1 MKKGR
6 PPKFQ
11 EPRRPITVPFQRP
24 LSVSSRRSILL
35 AAIDSDCAAATVK
48 ATKAALLLEEKRQN
62 PVELVEVL
70 PGLSIIVIG
79 PSRYLQKI
87 SWLRL
92 VELAPLRFL
101 LTGSRRG
108 SEISKI

>member
-1 MKKGR
+1 MQPHEKGKTAKISGTATPDYR
-6 PPKFQ
+6 ALPETALGQ
-11 EPRRPITVPFQRP
+11 
-24 LSVSSRRSILL
+24 L